1 MMLYNYKDYLD
12 SMSIKGIIHI
22 GSNNIDVL
30 NLYNSIN
37 IKNIIWIDAYNHTKI
52 TNINNYNAL
61 ITDKDDME
69 YIFNISNNGEAS
81 SVLEYKTHKTSLPD
95 IFHKENV
102 LLKSIT
108 LDSFYEKYNIYYNNY
123 DMWYICISGSELWA
137 LKGGKENIK
146 NINIIYI
153 KIYTKELYNN
163 CPLINDI
170 DTYLN
175 TRNFKRMITEIN
187 IYGSGIAIYKRQNK
201 KIFNK
206 LLT

>member
-12 SMSIKGIIHI
+12 SMSIKGVIHI

-37 IKNIIWIDAYNHTKI
+37 IKNIIWIDAYNHAKI
-52 TNINNYNAL
+52 YNIRSYNSL

-81 SVLEYKTHKTSLPD
+81 SVLEYKTSLPD
-95 IFHKENV
+95 IFHKETV

-108 LDSFYEKYNIYYNNY
+108 LDSFYEKYNIDYNNY
-123 DMWYICISGSELWA
+123 DMWYICITGSELWA

-163 CPLINDI
+163 CPLIKDI

>member
-95 IFHKENV
+95 IFHKETV

-108 LDSFYEKYNIYYNNY
+108 LDSFYKKYNIDYNNY

-163 CPLINDI
+163 CPLIKDI

>member
-12 SMSIKGIIHI
+12 SMSIKGVIHI

-37 IKNIIWIDAYNHTKI
+37 IKNIIWIDAYNHAKI
-52 TNINNYNAL
+52 YNILSYNAL

-81 SVLEYKTHKTSLPD
+81 SILEYKTYKTSLPD
-95 IFHKENV
+95 IFHKETV

-108 LDSFYEKYNIYYNNY
+108 LDSFYKKYNIDYNNY
-123 DMWYICISGSELWA
+123 DMWYICITGSELWA

>member
-12 SMSIKGIIHI
+12 SMSIKGVIHI

-37 IKNIIWIDAYNHTKI
+37 IKNIIWIDAYNHAKI
-52 TNINNYNAL
+52 YNIRSYNAL

-81 SVLEYKTHKTSLPD
+81 SVLEYKTSLPD
-95 IFHKENV
+95 IFHKETF

-108 LDSFYEKYNIYYNNY
+108 LDSFYKKYNIDYNNY

-163 CPLINDI
+163 CPLIQDI

>member
-1 MMLYNYKDYLD
+1 
-12 SMSIKGIIHI
+12 
-22 GSNNIDVL
+22 
-30 NLYNSIN
+30 
-37 IKNIIWIDAYNHTKI
+37 
-52 TNINNYNAL
+52 
-61 ITDKDDME
+61 
-69 YIFNISNNGEAS
+69 
-81 SVLEYKTHKTSLPD
+81 
-95 IFHKENV
+95 
-102 LLKSIT
+102 
-108 LDSFYEKYNIYYNNY
+108 
-123 DMWYICISGSELWA
+123 MWYICITGSELWA

-163 CPLINDI
+163 CPLIKDI

>member
-12 SMSIKGIIHI
+12 TMSIKGVIHI

-37 IKNIIWIDAYNHTKI
+37 IKNIIWIDAYNDEKI
-52 TNINNYNAL
+52 DNIRNYNAL
-61 ITDKDDME
+61 ITDPDDIE
-69 YIFNISNNGEAS
+69 YIFNKSNNGEAS
-81 SVLEYKTHKTSLPD
+81 SILEVKTHNTSLPD
-95 IFHKENV
+95 IFHKETIV
-102 LLKSIT
+102 LKSIT
-108 LDSFYEKYNIYYNNY
+108 LDSFYKNNNIDCNNY
-123 DMWYICISGSELWA
+123 DMWNICISGSELLA

-146 NINIIYI
+146 NIKIIYI

-175 TRNFKRMITEIN
+175 THNFKRIITEITVN
-187 IYGSGIAIYKRQNK
+187 GSGIAIYKIQNK
-201 KIFNK
+201 KMFI
-206 LLT
+206 

>member
-1 MMLYNYKDYLD
+1 MLYNYKDYLD

-37 IKNIIWIDAYNHTKI
+37 IKNIIWIDAYNNAKI
-52 TNINNYNAL
+52 YNIRSYNAL

-81 SVLEYKTHKTSLPD
+81 SILEYKTHKTSLHD
-95 IFHKENV
+95 IFHKETV

-108 LDSFYEKYNIYYNNY
+108 LDSFYEKYNIDYNNY

-163 CPLINDI
+163 CPLIKDI

-175 TRNFKRMITEIN
+175 THNFKRMITEIN
-187 IYGSGIAIYKRQNK
+187 IYGSGIAIYKSQNK

>member
-37 IKNIIWIDAYNHTKI
+37 IKNIIWIDAYNNAKI
-52 TNINNYNAL
+52 YNIRSYNAL
-61 ITDKDDME
+61 ITDKDDIG

-81 SVLEYKTHKTSLPD
+81 SILEYKTSLPD
-95 IFHKENV
+95 IFHKETV

-108 LDSFYEKYNIYYNNY
+108 LDSFYEKYNIDYNNY
-123 DMWYICISGSELWA
+123 DMWYICITGSELWA

-153 KIYTKELYNN
+153 KIYTKKLYNN
-163 CPLINDI
+163 CPLIKDI

-175 TRNFKRMITEIN
+175 THNFKRMITEITM
-187 IYGSGIAIYKRQNK
+187 YGSGIAIYKSQNK

>member
-1 MMLYNYKDYLD
+1 
-12 SMSIKGIIHI
+12 
-22 GSNNIDVL
+22 
-30 NLYNSIN
+30 
-37 IKNIIWIDAYNHTKI
+37 
-52 TNINNYNAL
+52 
-61 ITDKDDME
+61 ME

-81 SVLEYKTHKTSLPD
+81 SILEYKTYKTSLPD
-95 IFHKENV
+95 IFHKETV

-108 LDSFYEKYNIYYNNY
+108 LDSFYEKYNIDYNNY

-175 TRNFKRMITEIN
+175 THNFKRMITEIN

>member
-12 SMSIKGIIHI
+12 SMSIKGVIHI

-37 IKNIIWIDAYNHTKI
+37 IKNIIWIDAYNNAKI
-52 TNINNYNAL
+52 YNIRSYNAL

-81 SVLEYKTHKTSLPD
+81 SVLEYKTYKTSLHD
-95 IFHKENV
+95 IFHKETV

-108 LDSFYEKYNIYYNNY
+108 LDSFYEKYNIDYNNY

>member
-12 SMSIKGIIHI
+12 SMSIKGVIHI

-37 IKNIIWIDAYNHTKI
+37 IKNIIWIDAYNHAKI
-52 TNINNYNAL
+52 YNIRSYNSL

-81 SVLEYKTHKTSLPD
+81 TILEYKTSLPD
-95 IFHKENV
+95 IFHKETV

-108 LDSFYEKYNIYYNNY
+108 LDSFYEKYNIDYNNY

-163 CPLINDI
+163 CPLIKDI

-187 IYGSGIAIYKRQNK
+187 INGSGIAIYKRQNK

>member
-12 SMSIKGIIHI
+12 SMSIKGVIHI

-37 IKNIIWIDAYNHTKI
+37 IKNIIWIDAYNHAKI
-52 TNINNYNAL
+52 YNIRSYNAL

-69 YIFNISNNGEAS
+69 YIFNISNNGETS
-81 SVLEYKTHKTSLPD
+81 SILEYKTYKTSLPD
-95 IFHKENV
+95 IFHKETV

-108 LDSFYEKYNIYYNNY
+108 LDSFYKKYNIDYNNY

-137 LKGGKENIK
+137 LKGSKENIK